1 MCEPAG
7 RLVKRKAGRRGLSLG
22 ILEQAAKI
30 KDRHSAPGRRCH
42 RLHVNSGQQLRIQIS
57 LDKSSWLCYAQLSF
71 RFCGPHPNNRY
82 QCEFC
87 FSLLVTPG
95 SQYRAH
101 RGRSLVV

>member
-1 MCEPAG
+1 MLAPAG
-7 RLVKRKAGRRGLSLG
+7 RLVKRKAGRRGLYSG

-30 KDRHSAPGRRCH
+30 KDRHSAPGRGSH
-42 RLHVNSGQQLRIQIS
+42 RLHVNSSQQLRIQIS
-57 LDKSSWLCYAQLSF
+57 LDKSPWLCYTQLSF
-71 RFCGPHPNNRY
+71 RFCGPHPHNRY

-95 SQYRAH
+95 SVSAH